1 MNFIRIGRISSMR
14 PTPEK
19 EESNFNVHDNIPK
32 RTKYNPSI
40 PPQMQAIPVA
50 CQGTHLL
57 ASAPTGSGKTAAFLL
72 PVLAHISRLQSAAR
86 VQDCRPRVKGSITG
100 VQDHLI
106 PVLKHPLA
114 LILGPTRE
122 LCAQIEVEAQLLA
135 RGLTGIKTALVVGGN
150 SLSQQMH
157 RVDQGCQVIIATP
170 GRLIDVLVR
179 TGMALDSVEILVMD
193 EVDSMLEVRPCFT
206 NAVMKKGRI
215 RVSIL
220 SPMWYKSYESYIIA
234 AGVPLLSFVEQLSLR
249 H

>member
-1 MNFIRIGRISSMR
+1 
-14 PTPEK
+14 
-19 EESNFNVHDNIPK
+19 
-32 RTKYNPSI
+32 
-40 PPQMQAIPVA
+40 MQAIPVA

-86 VQDCRPRVKGSITG
+86 VQDCRPWVKGSITG
-100 VQDHLI
+100 VQD
-106 PVLKHPLA
+106 LKYPLA

-122 LCAQIEVEAQLLA
+122 LCAQIEAEAQLLA
-135 RGLTGIKTALVVGGN
+135 RGLPGIKTALVVGGN

-193 EVDSMLEVRPCFT
+193 EVDSMLEVRTRFT
-206 NAVMKKGRI
+206 YVVTKKGRI

-220 SPMWYKSYESYIIA
+220 LPIWYKSYESYLIA
-234 AGVPLLSFVEQLSLR
+234 GGVLR
-249 H
+249 PQFR

>member
-1 MNFIRIGRISSMR
+1 MCMTTTE
-14 PTPEK
+14 P
-19 EESNFNVHDNIPK
+19 
-32 RTKYNPSI
+32 NPST

-86 VQDCRPRVKGSITG
+86 VQDCRPWVKGSITG
-100 VQDHLI
+100 VQD
-106 PVLKHPLA
+106 LKYPLA

-122 LCAQIEVEAQLLA
+122 LCAQIEAEAQLLA
-135 RGLTGIKTALVVGGN
+135 RGLPGIKTALVVGGN

-193 EVDSMLEVRPCFT
+193 EVDSMLEVRTRFT
-206 NAVMKKGRI
+206 YVVTKKGRI

-220 SPMWYKSYESYIIA
+220 LPIWYKSYESYLIA
-234 AGVPLLSFVEQLSLR
+234 GGVLR
-249 H
+249 PQFR